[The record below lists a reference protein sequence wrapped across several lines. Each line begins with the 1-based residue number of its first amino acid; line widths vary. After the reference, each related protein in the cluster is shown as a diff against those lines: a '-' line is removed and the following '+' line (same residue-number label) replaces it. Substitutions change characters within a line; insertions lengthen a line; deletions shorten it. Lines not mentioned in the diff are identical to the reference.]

1 MTSDMQPSPFPRP
14 DLLPERLADWIRSE
28 IVAGRMAPGERLVEQ
43 TLAKRCNV
51 SRVPLREAMRI
62 VAGQGLLVLEP
73 HRGAVVT
80 RLSESELIE
89 LFDLR
94 MALEGFAAAAAAR
107 RSPAP
112 DLSALRRMNGAME
125 RFIDAGD
132 AEAYFRMAA
141 EFHDAL
147 VAAAGNRLLTES
159 YDRVKVRFRRYQVA
173 LSHMPELPPRSVG
186 EHRDILDAVAAGDA
200 DRARTQAEGH
210 IRDLV
215 AAYRRRAADA
225 PLIARAAG

>member
-1 MTSDMQPSPFPRP
+1 MASDAQPTPFPRP
-14 DLLPERLADWIRSE
+14 DLLPERLADWIRGE

-43 TLAKRCNV
+43 ALAKRCSV

-62 VAGQGLLVLEP
+62 VAAQGLLTLEP

-107 RSPAP
+107 RDPKP
-112 DLSALRRMNGAME
+112 DLAALHRLNDEME
-125 RFIDAGD
+125 DCIRAGD
-132 AEAYFRMAA
+132 AAAYLGKAA
-141 EFHDAL
+141 AFHDAL
-147 VAAAGNRLLTES
+147 LAAAGNRLLIES

-173 LSHMPELPPRSVG
+173 LSTMPELPPRSVG
-186 EHRDILDAVAAGDA
+186 EHRDILDAITAGDA
-200 DRARTQAEGH
+200 DRARALAEDH

-215 AAYRRRAADA
+215 DAYRRRASDA
-225 PLIARAAG
+225 PMIARAAS